1 MYYLI
6 NFSVR
11 GLDGP
16 EKIEKLRSS
25 VLAVKGVKDIRFT
38 GSNKVSVT
46 YDPTKVVPSVLTS
59 IMIAH
64 GIKGHR
70 G

>member
-6 NFSVR
+6 HFTVKS
-11 GLDGP
+11 LDGP
-16 EKIEKLRSS
+16 EKTEKLRSS
-25 VLAVKGVKDIRFT
+25 VLAVKGVKEIRFI

-64 GIKGHR
+64 GLKGHR